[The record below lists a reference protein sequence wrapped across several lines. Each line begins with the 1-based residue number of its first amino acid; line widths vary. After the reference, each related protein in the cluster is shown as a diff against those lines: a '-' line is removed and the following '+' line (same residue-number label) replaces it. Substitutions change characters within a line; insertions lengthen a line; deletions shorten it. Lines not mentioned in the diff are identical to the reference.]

1 MGQGIRQMAPVLVLF
16 FAIAQFLA
24 YFDWTNLGDVLAV
37 RAAEALQSSGMPI
50 VVVFLLILLLLT
62 LVNIMVTSGS
72 AMWALAAPVLVPMLM
87 LVSVPAETTQALFR
101 IADSGSTA
109 ITPMSPYFVMALGF
123 LQRYRKSAGIGT
135 LASYTLPLAIA
146 MTVAWTVLFLVWW
159 ALGIPL
165 GPGAPVR

>member
-1 MGQGIRQMAPVLVLF
+1 MPIAVIFLLVL
-16 FAIAQFLA
+16 L
-24 YFDWTNLGDVLAV
+24 
-37 RAAEALQSSGMPI
+37 M
-50 VVVFLLILLLLT
+50 LT

-72 AMWALAAPVLVPMLM
+72 AMWSIAAPVLVPMLM
-87 LVSVPAETTQALFR
+87 LVDVSPETTQALFR

-146 MTVAWTVLFLVWW
+146 MTVTWTLLFYAWWM
-159 ALGIPL
+159 LGIPW
-165 GPGAPVR
+165 GPGAPSR